1 MRFAKLLVLGSLL
14 LLGSNAVKAVD
25 DNVWAPP
32 AAPTEFASMAD
43 GEIYYLYNVGSN
55 LYFTQGNAWGT
66 QASVGHKG
74 LKVKIEPEVGAEG
87 IYHLTDYCESKSA
100 WLWVFFDN
108 AENMFVDY
116 NGQANHLWE
125 ISSVGDNTYRF
136 SPSAQNPDVNNNQL
150 FLGLN
155 RTSDPKTTVLTANN
169 AADGGA
175 FIDWKLL
182 SEAYGESFFSEE
194 YIAYCNVYEAAMN
207 LKEELKKAEEIGASV
222 ADQLAVYN
230 NTSSTLEEVNAAIEA
245 VKKAI
250 QAREEELVAENYDKA
265 TVDKPVDVTKMFITN
280 PTFVGNAYT
289 GWSGTTFGGYQ
300 PQENAEHY
308 NKTYDTYQDLT
319 GLHEGIYML
328 KVNAFYRAGNV
339 QPGYDNFKAQ
349 NAESKYAKLYATSGG
364 STLEAS
370 IMSPYSPLLKEQM
383 STGNWASAT
392 DEETG
397 EVFYIPH
404 NMVAA
409 DEFFKAGYC
418 NDNFVYIPVSDGN
431 LRIGVKKSG
440 QITDDWSIFDDF
452 TLIYYGNS
460 DEAYKLILDGAIA
473 NIKEFDLD
481 GVVYTTSYYEAY
493 NAAVAALKASSTKD
507 EIINNIQAVTETQ
520 AILEKN
526 IELWKQFVALQAEA
540 EECAGSDNL
549 DPAYLDEVSDWASF
563 ESEDMLK
570 DRSMTNEELEAE
582 IARVKAMIFEAYQHP
597 SNGTDVT
604 NVYLTNPDF
613 EMEGNTG
620 WTVERAEG
628 GNVARGGNANNHC
641 YEAWNNGGFDIY
653 QVVDKAPMGVYE
665 ISVQGFYRFGRGNY
679 TAYLNKETYT
689 TKETCPVYIYLNS
702 NSTPFT
708 NVYGDPVQI
717 YDADFYGSGQESQTL
732 DDGTTLYFPN
742 TMDNAA
748 VAFSNGMYTQ
758 SAYGLVAQEGD
769 QIRIGVKGNSSQV
782 NDSWCIWDNFKLIYR
797 GFQADVV
804 RPVLE
809 QAIIDGENALNSPIG
824 KDVVANLQ
832 AGIDE
837 AKAAVNGSDGK
848 AMFNALTKLF
858 DLQDAV
864 NASKAL
870 FAQLEQANERL
881 ANAIPSAVASPE
893 IINQATNLFN
903 TISGGMENRS
913 YSDGEVEGL
922 INEINKT
929 INLLGMPKDM
939 ASASD
944 ANPIECSTMII
955 NPAYVDANDEGWT
968 GGAAIDASCTAEK
981 FNTNFDYYQLIQGLP
996 EGTYKLSVQGFYRA
1010 GNADV
1015 DYNNWT
1021 SNPGADNNALL
1032 YATTDDHTVSTPL
1045 KRLASGAQS
1054 MYELPT
1060 DWAWAS
1066 EGAGLAVPNRMWTAA
1081 DAFQTLGE
1089 DGAMLYS
1096 NNSVIVKV
1104 GTAGCLTIGLKKEVQ
1119 VENDWT
1125 IWTNWQLFYYGKE
1138 SALEEDP
1145 QGINE
1150 IEGLGVTNAEVFSVN
1165 GTKNAGLQRGV
1176 NIVRETLS
1184 DGSVRVRKITV
1195 K

>member
-1 MRFAKLLVLGSLL
+1 MKIAKLLVLGSLL
-14 LLGSNAVKAVD
+14 LFGSNAVKAVD
-25 DNVWAPP
+25 GNVWSKP
-32 AAPTEFASMAD
+32 AIPTEYASMESGA
-43 GEIYYLYNVGSN
+43 IYYLYNVGSQ
-55 LYFTQGNAWGT
+55 LLFTQGNAWGT
-66 QASVGHKG
+66 QASVGERG
-74 LKVKIEPEVGAEG
+74 LKVKFEDQGGGLYIFS
-87 IYHLTDYCESKSA
+87 DYGDKSGT
-100 WLWVFFDN
+100 WDWRWVFFDTGGDGS
-108 AENMFVDY
+108 AMYIDY
-116 NGQANHLWE
+116 NNQPDYYWE
-125 ISSVGDNTYRF
+125 IKDMGGNVYRF
-136 SPSAQNPDVNNNQL
+136 SPSQTNPTINDNTKFV
-150 FLGLN
+150 GLN
-155 RTSDPKTTVLTANN
+155 RSEDPANTALSSQCEEGENV
-169 AADGGA
+169 
-175 FIDWKLL
+175 FVDWKLITETAG
-182 SEAYGESFFSEE
+182 EAYINSLD
-194 YIAYCNVYEAAMN
+194 VYEAAMK
-207 LKEELKKAEEIGASV
+207 LKEQLDKAEEIGANV
-222 ADQLAVYN
+222 ADQIAVYN
-230 NTSSTLEEVNAAIEA
+230 NTSSTIEELNAATEA
-245 VKKAI
+245 AKRAI
-250 QAREEELVAENYDKA
+250 QAREEEMVVENYDKA
-265 TVDKPVDVTKMFITN
+265 TVDKPVNVTKMFITN
-280 PTFVGNAYT
+280 PTFEGNDLS
-289 GWSGTTFGGYQ
+289 GWSGSGWGSYD
-300 PQENAEHY
+300 PKENAERY
-308 NKTYDTYQDLT
+308 NMNYDTYQDIT
-319 GLHEGIYML
+319 GLHEGVYMF
-328 KVNAFYRAGNV
+328 KANAFYRAGNV
-339 QPGYDNFKAQ
+339 QPGYDNFKAN

-364 STLEAS
+364 NTLESS
-370 IMSPYSPLLKEQM
+370 IMSPYSAKLTEQM
-383 STGNWASAT
+383 TTGNWANAT
-392 DEETG
+392 DAETG

-409 DEFFKAGYC
+409 DEFFNAGYC
-418 NDNFVYIPVSDGN
+418 NDNFVYMAVTDGN
-431 LRIGVKKSG
+431 MRIGVKKEN

-452 TLIYYGNS
+452 KLIYYGNS

-473 NIKEFDLD
+473 NLQDPDLS
-481 GVVYTTSYYEAY
+481 GVVYTTSYYDAY
-493 NAAVAALKASSTKD
+493 NSAVNALKASATKS
-507 EIINNIQAVTETQ
+507 EILANIQAVND
-520 AILEKN
+520 AKALLDKN
-526 IELWKQFVALQAEA
+526 IELWKQIVALKAEA
-540 EECAGSDNL
+540 EDCAGNDYL
-549 DPAYLDEVSDWASF
+549 DPAYLDDISDWASF
-563 ESEDMLK
+563 DSEELLR
-570 DRSMTNEELEAE
+570 DRSMTNEEIEAE
-582 IARVKAMIFEAYQHP
+582 IARVKALIQEAFQHLK
-597 SNGTDVT
+597 NGADVT
-604 NVYLTNPDF
+604 TTFLVNPDY
-613 EMEGNTG
+613 EMSGNTG
-620 WTVERAEG
+620 WTIERASG
-628 GNVARGGNANNHC
+628 GNVARGGNANNYC
-641 YEAWNNGGFDIY
+641 YEAWNNAKFDIY
-653 QVVDKAPMGVYE
+653 QVVDKAPKGVYE

-689 TKETCPVYIYLNS
+689 TKETCPVFIYLNS

-717 YDADFYGSGQESQTL
+717 YDADFYGNGQESQTL

-758 SAYGLVAQEGD
+758 SAFGLVAQDGD
-769 QIRIGVKGNSSQV
+769 QIRIGVKGSSNQV
-782 NDSWCIWDNFKLIYR
+782 NDSWCIWDNFKLVYR

-837 AKAAVNGSDGK
+837 AKAAVNGTDGE

-893 IINQATNLFN
+893 IISQATNLFN

-1060 DWAWAS
+1060 DWAWAN

-1081 DAFQTLGE
+1081 DAFQTMGE

-1104 GTAGCLTIGLKKEVQ
+1104 GSAGCLTIGLKKEVQ
-1119 VENDWT
+1119 IENDWT

>member
-14 LLGSNAVKAVD
+14 LFGSNVVKAVD
-25 DNVWAPP
+25 GNVWPKP
-32 AAPTEFASMAD
+32 AIPTEFASMSP
-43 GEIYYLYNVGSN
+43 GGIYYFYNVGSQ
-55 LYFTQGNAWGT
+55 LLFTQGNAYGT
-66 QASVGHKG
+66 QASLGERG
-74 LKVKIEPEVGAEG
+74 LKVQIEDQGGGV
-87 IYHLTDYCESKSA
+87 YTLKDYVKTQSA
-100 WLWVFFDN
+100 WKWWWFVEASN
-108 AENMFVDY
+108 IMYVDY
-116 NGQANHLWE
+116 NNQPDYLWE
-125 ISSVGDNTYRF
+125 IKDMGDNVYRL
-136 SPSAQNPDVNNNQL
+136 SPSELNPSVNDNTK
-150 FLGLN
+150 FVGIN
-155 RTSDPKTTVLTANN
+155 RTADPSTTILTSDCTAD
-169 AADGGA
+169 DGS
-175 FIDWKLL
+175 FIDWKLIP
-182 SEAYGESFFSEE
+182 EAAGDAYDASFD
-194 YIAYCNVYEAAMN
+194 VYEAAMK
-207 LKEELKKAEEIGASV
+207 LKEQLDKAEEIGANV
-222 ADQLAVYN
+222 ADQIAVYN
-230 NTSSTLEEVNAAIEA
+230 NTSSTIEELNAATEA
-245 VKKAI
+245 AKRAI

-265 TVDKPVDVTKMFITN
+265 TVDKPVNVTKMFITN
-280 PTFVGNAYT
+280 PTFEGNDLS
-289 GWSGTTFGGYQ
+289 GWSGSGWGSYD
-300 PQENAEHY
+300 PLENAERY
-308 NKTYDTYQDLT
+308 NMNYDTYQELT
-319 GLHEGIYML
+319 GLHEGVYMF
-328 KVNAFYRAGNV
+328 KANAFYRAGNV
-339 QPGYDNFKAQ
+339 QPGYDNFKA
-349 NAESKYAKLYATSGG
+349 NNEESRYAKLYATTGG
-364 STLEAS
+364 QTFEAS
-370 IMSPYSPLLKEQM
+370 IMSPYSARLTEPLA
-383 STGNWASAT
+383 TGNWQSAT
-392 DEETG
+392 DAETG

-404 NMVAA
+404 NMIAA

-418 NDNFVYIPVSDGN
+418 NDNFVYVAVSDGN
-431 LRIGVKKSG
+431 MRIGVKKEN

-452 TLIYYGNS
+452 KLIYYGNS

-473 NIKEFDLD
+473 NLQDPDLS
-481 GVVYTTSYYEAY
+481 GVVYTSSYYEAY
-493 NAAVAALKASSTKD
+493 NSAVNALKASATKS
-507 EIINNIQAVTETQ
+507 EILANIQAVND
-520 AILEKN
+520 AKALLDKN
-526 IELWKQFVALQAEA
+526 IELWKQIVALKAEA
-540 EECAGSDNL
+540 EDCAGNDYL
-549 DPAYLDEVSDWASF
+549 DPAYLDDISDWASF
-563 ESEDMLK
+563 DSEELLR
-570 DRSMTNEELEAE
+570 DRSMTNEEIEAE
-582 IARVKAMIFEAYQHP
+582 IARVKALIQEAFQHLK
-597 SNGTDVT
+597 NGADVT
-604 NVYLTNPDF
+604 TTFLVNPDY
-613 EMEGNTG
+613 EMSGNTG
-620 WTVERAEG
+620 WTVERASG
-628 GNVARGGNANNHC
+628 GNVARGGNANNYC
-641 YEAWNNGGFDIY
+641 YEAWNNAQFDIY
-653 QVVDKAPMGVYE
+653 QIVDKAPKGVYE

-689 TKETCPVYIYLNS
+689 TKETCPVFIYLNS

-717 YDADFYGSGQESQTL
+717 YDADFYGNGQESQTL

-758 SAYGLVAQEGD
+758 SAFGLVAQDGD
-769 QIRIGVKGNSSQV
+769 QIRIGVKGSSNQV
-782 NDSWCIWDNFKLIYR
+782 NDSWCIWDNFKLVYR

-837 AKAAVNGSDGK
+837 AKAAVNGTDGE

-893 IINQATNLFN
+893 IISQATNLFN

-1060 DWAWAS
+1060 DWAWAN

-1081 DAFQTLGE
+1081 DAFQTMGE

-1104 GTAGCLTIGLKKEVQ
+1104 GSAGCLTIGLKKEVQ
-1119 VENDWT
+1119 IENDWT